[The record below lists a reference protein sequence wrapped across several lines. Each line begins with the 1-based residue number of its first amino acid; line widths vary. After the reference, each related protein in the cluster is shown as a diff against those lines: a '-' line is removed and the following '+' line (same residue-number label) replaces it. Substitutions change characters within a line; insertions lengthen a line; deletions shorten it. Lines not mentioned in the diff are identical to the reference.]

1 MSAPSYAVRVRLARP
16 SDLRHLA
23 AVEDSGAPL
32 FADLFGPATAP
43 ALVEP
48 ARSGKDR
55 DLDGILLLVAEEA
68 VSGAVVGFAHV
79 VDVEGHAHL
88 EQLSVR
94 PEHGRRGT
102 GAALVAA
109 AEEEARWRGYDELTL
124 CTYRDV
130 PWNGPYYRRL
140 GYREVDPLAP
150 WQQRLHDHE
159 VELGLDANGVRVVM
173 ARPLR
178 RRVTGG

>member
-1 MSAPSYAVRVRLARP
+1 MSTPSYAVRIRLARP

-32 FADLFGPATAP
+32 FEELFGAALAP
-43 ALVEP
+43 VLVEP
-48 ARSGKDR
+48 ARSGRDR
-55 DLDGILLLVAEEA
+55 DLDGIFLLVAEETG
-68 VSGAVVGFAHV
+68 SGTVVGFAHV
-79 VDVEGHAHL
+79 REVEGHAHL

-109 AEEEARWRGYDELTL
+109 AEEEARWLGYDELSL
-124 CTYRDV
+124 CTYREV
-130 PWNGPYYRRL
+130 PWNGPFYRRL
-140 GYREVDPLAP
+140 GYREAGPLAP

-159 VELGLDANGVRVVM
+159 VELGLDVNGVRVVM

-178 RRVTGG
+178 RR